1 MSRIGKLPI
10 QLPEGVKVAWENNV
24 VTVEGP
30 KGKLQSAIPEGIT
43 LNLEE
48 STLTVNRRDET
59 KSQRSYHGLARVLV
73 NNMVIGLTQ
82 GFKKTLKIVGVGYTA
97 ELTPKN
103 KNLLL
108 KLGYTHSIMFKPP
121 EGIDIEVP
129 NNTTINISGVDKQM
143 VGEVAAVVRS
153 FRKPEP
159 YKGKGIRYEGE
170 HITIKVGKA
179 GKAG

>member
-10 QLPEGVKVAWENNV
+10 QLPEGVKVEWDESAV
-24 VTVEGP
+24 HVEGP
-30 KGKLQSAIPEGIT
+30 KGSLHANIPQGIT
-43 LNLEE
+43 LNLDEQN
-48 STLTVNRRDET
+48 LVVNRLDES
-59 KSQRSYHGLARVLV
+59 KSQRAYHGLTRVLI

-82 GFKKTLKIVGVGYTA
+82 GFKKTLKIVGVGFTA

-108 KLGYTHSIMFKPP
+108 KLGYTHSILFKPP
-121 EGIDIEVP
+121 EGIEIEVP
-129 NNTTINISGVDKQM
+129 NNTTIVISGIDKQM
-143 VGEVAAVVRS
+143 VGEVAAVIRS

-159 YKGKGIRYEGE
+159 YKGKGIRYENE
-170 HITIKVGKA
+170 RVVLKVGKA